1 MAQADTFRCD
11 NAPSQGCHR
20 HSACDSSPGKQ
31 SWRVGK
37 APSGEGKQD
46 GRSRWGGTFH
56 GESKEDGWRYFPGT
70 MPLHGASIYLL
81 HPSSPDH
88 RGEHGSATQ
97 VPNPAGTPGEH
108 SCWTGRAGS
117 RRTGHASRSSRI
129 PAAPQQGGG
138 SLLLCRALL
147 FSISPNQGMTW
158 QTGSI
163 PSEHWVRHAP
173 ASTAAPSTQGPSGGE
188 RDGRDCGAPPPLK
201 MPPTSSQHS
210 EQPYLRL
217 TQPGPAGWR
226 REMREGK
233 QLETQ
238 PQCYLPMAG
247 AVAPRWGQNVGLPQ
261 HSKQGCGSAK
271 STLLFSH
278 PRASATLGSATGKGQ
293 MLSDV
298 TAATQGEAASPTQ
311 EEQGRKEN
319 HSPRRAQCPLP
330 PALGP
335 GATGNPVPRGWSQ
348 SVPELLAQGVL
359 QHPPGRPGQLPQGR
373 GTQEDGQGLTLSL
386 STGVGKALAPL
397 GVVSRA
403 RCPPASPTPAGLPC
417 DPQPPN
423 PTASPCPAP
432 PRPHTS
438 PPCPPPHPRPFS
450 THPRRPPPLR
460 PPRTPHPRTPRAR
473 TTPQPHPSLSRIS
486 PSSVPG
492 RTPLTIR
499 PLRTGSSLP
508 LPCMPGTARPGPPGY
523 PPPRSI
529 AARPG
534 PPGTP
539 GPAGTAAFGCHRKCR
554 HGNRDRSRGERSRP
568 PSLRRRR

>member
-261 HSKQGCGSAK
+261 HSKQGCGSAE

-348 SVPELLAQGVL
+348 SVPELLVQGVL
-359 QHPPGRPGQLPQGR
+359 QHPPGHPGQLPQGR
-373 GTQEDGQGLTLSL
+373 GTHEDGQGLTLSP
-386 STGVGKALAPL
+386 STGVGKALHRLAWCPGPGAPL
-397 GVVSRA
+397 PAPHPRGCPVTPNPPTPQHPPARPRPGPTPPRLAHPRTHDPSRPIPDAHPPFAHPAHPIPA
-403 RCPPASPTPAGLPC
+403 RPGLAPHPSPTPPSPASPRARYPAG
-417 DPQPPN
+417 
-423 PTASPCPAP
+423 
-432 PRPHTS
+432 PR
-438 PPCPPPHPRPFS
+438 
-450 THPRRPPPLR
+450 
-460 PPRTPHPRTPRAR
+460 
-473 TTPQPHPSLSRIS
+473 S
-486 PSSVPG
+486 PS
-492 RTPLTIR
+492 
-499 PLRTGSSLP
+499 
-508 LPCMPGTARPGPPGY
+508 AR
-523 PPPRSI
+523 
-529 AARPG
+529 
-534 PPGTP
+534 
-539 GPAGTAAFGCHRKCR
+539 
-554 HGNRDRSRGERSRP
+554 
-568 PSLRRRR
+568 